1 VKSFWLKRERNIHVE
16 ITKPEIAAVIASIAQ
31 TEGAVKELNDLE
43 LAMIGG
49 GVGEVVLA

>member
-1 VKSFWLKRERNIHVE
+1 MEV
-16 ITKPEIAAVIASIAQ
+16 TKPEVAAVIATIAQ
-31 TEGAVKELNDLE
+31 IEGAVKELNDLE